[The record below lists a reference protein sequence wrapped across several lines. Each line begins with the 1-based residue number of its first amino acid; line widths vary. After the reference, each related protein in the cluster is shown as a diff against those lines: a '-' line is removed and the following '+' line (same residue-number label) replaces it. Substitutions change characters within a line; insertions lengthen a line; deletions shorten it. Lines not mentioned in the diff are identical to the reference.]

1 MHYRYFESEDK
12 HQIST
17 MMDEV
22 EDMQKTDLMMYYN
35 NDNVDIKM
43 LITDETAKKKA
54 LQKICQTPGAL
65 ISNGARQIF
74 SLQSIHHLRPES

>member
-1 MHYRYFESEDK
+1 
-12 HQIST
+12 
-17 MMDEV
+17 MMNEV
-22 EDMQKTDLMMYYN
+22 EAMQKTDLMKPYPMYYN

-43 LITDETAKKKA
+43 LTTDETANKKA